1 MSPKIFHHQQPILR
15 VSQENL
21 MSMITYGVSIFLF
34 LASAVIGF
42 SGCANVNQSGQSQQE
57 VIVNSQPEE
66 VSVFFVSGKA
76 AHYLALKSPTSGSV
90 DISAYTHLMEVKY
103 PPTFHVDVLRKAPS
117 RRYKTFAVLE
127 CKPGPQSRS
136 EMLES
141 LKKKARE
148 IGADAII
155 LWQGGSEKGLPEML
169 PTSKM
174 QAVAIRYILT
184 SPSDK
189 GNNS

>member
-1 MSPKIFHHQQPILR
+1 MSR
-15 VSQENL
+15 
-21 MSMITYGVSIFLF
+21 ITYGISIFLF
-34 LASAVIGF
+34 LAWAAIGV
-42 SGCANVNQSGQSQQE
+42 SGCASVNQPGQSQE
-57 VIVNSQPEE
+57 VRLNTQSEDIN
-66 VSVFFVSGKA
+66 VFFVSGKA
-76 AHYLALKSPTSGSV
+76 AHYLALECPTSGAM
-90 DISAYTHLMEVKY
+90 DLSAYTHLMEVKF
-103 PPTFHVDVLRKAPS
+103 PPTFHVDVLSKAPS

-127 CKPGPQSRS
+127 CKPGPNSNP
-136 EMLES
+136 EVMLEG

-155 LWQGGSEKGLPEML
+155 LRQGGPEKGIPQML
-169 PTSKM
+169 PTSTM

>member
-1 MSPKIFHHQQPILR
+1 
-15 VSQENL
+15 
-21 MSMITYGVSIFLF
+21 MSMITCGVSIFLF
-34 LASAVIGF
+34 LASAVTGF
-42 SGCANVNQSGQSQQE
+42 SGCANVNQSGQSPE
-57 VIVNSQPEE
+57 VSLNSQPEE
-66 VSVFFVSGKA
+66 VTVFFVSGKA
-76 AHYLALKSPTSGSV
+76 AHYLALACSTSGSV

-127 CKPGPQSRS
+127 CKPGPQSGS
-136 EMLES
+136 EMLEG

-155 LWQGGSEKGLPEML
+155 LCQGGSEKGIPERL

-189 GNNS
+189 ENNS

>member
-1 MSPKIFHHQQPILR
+1 MSR
-15 VSQENL
+15 
-21 MSMITYGVSIFLF
+21 ITYGVSIFLF
-34 LASAVIGF
+34 LASAGIGF

-57 VIVNSQPEE
+57 VILNPQSEE
-66 VSVFFVSGKA
+66 VSVFFVAGKA
-76 AHYLALKSPTSGSV
+76 AHYLALECPTSGSV

-103 PPTFHVDVLRKAPS
+103 PPTFHVDVLKKAPS

-136 EMLES
+136 EMMLAG
-141 LKKKARE
+141 LKRKARE

-155 LWQGGSEKGLPEML
+155 LCQGGQVKGLPEMP

-174 QAVAIRYILT
+174 QAVAIRYIVT

-189 GNNS
+189 RNNS

>member
-1 MSPKIFHHQQPILR
+1 M
-15 VSQENL
+15 
-21 MSMITYGVSIFLF
+21 
-34 LASAVIGF
+34 
-42 SGCANVNQSGQSQQE
+42 
-57 VIVNSQPEE
+57 
-66 VSVFFVSGKA
+66 SGKA

-90 DISAYTHLMEVKY
+90 DISAYNHLMEVKY

-155 LWQGGSEKGLPEML
+155 LWQGGHVEGLPEML